1 MSGSAHERERA
12 RESVRLEHG
21 RLGRSEKVRIRPF
34 GSKKISTGDVTADCT
49 LHEHALVQTA
59 CVVNVTNRGLTDN
72 HRDSTRG
79 PNAAGHTR
87 SFRTD
92 TDTRELLTK

>member
-1 MSGSAHERERA
+1 MPCTKLRAKDRRSVARKSG
-12 RESVRLEHG
+12 
-21 RLGRSEKVRIRPF
+21 
-34 GSKKISTGDVTADCT
+34 
-49 LHEHALVQTA
+49 

>member
-1 MSGSAHERERA
+1 MADGYAKQMQSKILFKTGKG
-12 RESVRLEHG
+12 VRC
-21 RLGRSEKVRIRPF
+21 RLP
-34 GSKKISTGDVTADCT
+34 A
-49 LHEHALVQTA
+49 A
-59 CVVNVTNRGLTDN
+59 VVNVTNRGLTDN